1 MTVLFLAF
9 FDAVLAERLS
19 PRLAGA
25 ILFPL
30 LAFGGASLAWWRA
43 RGDLSLYALAQY
55 YPALA
60 LPLLLWL
67 RPGRGD
73 AALWSAAGA
82 YALSK
87 ACEALD
93 RAIFSLGGVVGG
105 HALKHLFAAL
115 AAACLLRAARSGR

>member
-1 MTVLFLAF
+1 MPWH
-9 FDAVLAERLS
+9 AE
-19 PRLAGA
+19 
-25 ILFPL
+25 
-30 LAFGGASLAWWRA
+30 
-43 RGDLSLYALAQY
+43 Y

-60 LPLLLWL
+60 LPPLLWL
-67 RPGRGD
+67 RPAAGRGD

-87 ACEALD
+87 ACETLD

-115 AAACLLRAARSGR
+115 AAACLLRAARSRR